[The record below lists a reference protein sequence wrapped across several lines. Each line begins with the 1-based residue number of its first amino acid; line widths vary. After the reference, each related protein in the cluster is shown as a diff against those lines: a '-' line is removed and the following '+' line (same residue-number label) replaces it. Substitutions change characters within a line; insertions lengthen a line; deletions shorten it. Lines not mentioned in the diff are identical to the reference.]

1 MVIAG
6 SNLKED
12 ECKGLLT
19 SVTCTPA
26 SPPPPPAS
34 DDVKLELGYYSYEDE
49 ERPGVLSEEPEKQ
62 IGSFRL
68 LVWMTINIVA
78 TVAIVFTN
86 KSILSNASFRNSQ
99 VSFAA
104 YHFTITGLTLWLASR
119 PFCGWFE
126 PKHVSP
132 YRILH
137 LVAAMC
143 IQVIFQNLALAYS
156 SVIFHQLARLLLTP
170 ATALLNFALFQS
182 SIPRAAFLPLV
193 LLCTG
198 VGIVSYFDSLPSA
211 QGNDTTTPEGIFF
224 ALSGVCASAL
234 YTVLVGR
241 YHKKLEMSSMQL
253 LLNQAPVSAAVLLC
267 VVPWMETFPEV
278 SAVPGS
284 LWTSILAS
292 GIFACLVNLSQ
303 FYIIDAAGPVTSTVI
318 GQLKTC
324 IIVGLGWVL
333 SDHEILRQ
341 SIAGILMALTGMSL
355 QLSFAL
361 AIVLLLSYLFHLDV
375 LPTDYETPFRDH
387 YARTLSARDLLARP
401 LSQDLTTIPKL
412 IHQTWF
418 PAGSNMSDDAQ
429 TWVRTMRSQNAD
441 WEYVLWDDE
450 TNRMLVEQYFPWFLT
465 DYNRLPKEIH
475 RADVVR
481 NLYMYLFGGMY
492 ADVDTEAL
500 RPVEPLFTGHS
511 TTLAKHNQILSAGP
525 RKNDHDCTQR
535 GFVGHMAHKEGLDG
549 PAAVPNGWMAS
560 PPGHPFWLLPV
571 IHVIENPNGNGD
583 GSVESLTGPGALG
596 LMLHKYYEEF
606 KDSSVR
612 THVCRTVRRW
622 SPAWDLYCGPE
633 GSEEEV
639 GAKADKMVVLPRQQ
653 IYPYSWAD
661 DKHPACLAAWG
672 NPDFDP
678 EECKRWIDVDEW
690 PSYFI
695 TYCTH
700 SW

>member
-1 MVIAG
+1 RIRVMNVFGNGASVDVTLRYLGGLFYDNPQTTLSPDHCTEIQNLCQIALMILQSSPRG
-6 SNLKED
+6 SCLQW
-12 ECKGLLT
+12 LT
-19 SVTCTPA
+19 S
-26 SPPPPPAS
+26 
-34 DDVKLELGYYSYEDE
+34 
-49 ERPGVLSEEPEKQ
+49 
-62 IGSFRL
+62 
-68 LVWMTINIVA
+68 
-78 TVAIVFTN
+78 
-86 KSILSNASFRNSQ
+86 
-99 VSFAA
+99 
-104 YHFTITGLTLWLASR
+104 
-119 PFCGWFE
+119 
-126 PKHVSP
+126 
-132 YRILH
+132 
-137 LVAAMC
+137 
-143 IQVIFQNLALAYS
+143 
-156 SVIFHQLARLLLTP
+156 
-170 ATALLNFALFQS
+170 
-182 SIPRAAFLPLV
+182 
-193 LLCTG
+193 
-198 VGIVSYFDSLPSA
+198 
-211 QGNDTTTPEGIFF
+211 
-224 ALSGVCASAL
+224 
-234 YTVLVGR
+234 
-241 YHKKLEMSSMQL
+241 
-253 LLNQAPVSAAVLLC
+253 
-267 VVPWMETFPEV
+267 
-278 SAVPGS
+278 
-284 LWTSILAS
+284 
-292 GIFACLVNLSQ
+292 Q
-303 FYIIDAAGPVTSTVI
+303 FN
-318 GQLKTC
+318 
-324 IIVGLGWVL
+324 
-333 SDHEILRQ
+333 RRRF
-341 SIAGILMALTGMSL
+341 

-375 LPTDYETPFRDH
+375 LPTDYEAPFKDH

-500 RPVEPLFTGHS
+500 RPVEPLFTSHS
-511 TTLAKHNQILSAGP
+511 TTLAKHSQILSSGP

-596 LMLHKYYEEF
+596 TMLHKYYEDFE
-606 KDSSVR
+606 DSSVR

-633 GSEEEV
+633 GSEDEV

-672 NPDFDP
+672 NPDFNP
-678 EECKRWIDVDEW
+678 DELQLKDAHSQNGTVTLFRALIGQW
-690 PSYFI
+690 GQCPQASALLDYYYTTTRLVYRIQLEHLPSFR
-695 TYCTH
+695 
-700 SW
+700 